1 MDNDDD
7 IKKDELDKSEFG
19 LADETDDDDDMA
31 PGIAE
36 PLVGDVNESLD
47 SLADDESEE
56 ELVEDS
62 FDDVDDY

>member
-1 MDNDDD
+1 MNNNDDD

-19 LADETDDDDDMA
+19 LVDETDDDIA
-31 PGIAE
+31 SGIAE
-36 PLVGDVNESLD
+36 PLVGDVDESLD